1 MQHEHHTPVSTELG
15 SAPAV
20 YDLVVIGGG
29 INGVGIARD
38 AAGRGLSVLLLERRD
53 LAAATS
59 SASSKLIHGGLRYLE
74 QSEFRLVRES
84 LKEREVLLAAA
95 PHLVRPL
102 RFVLPVR
109 AGMRPAWMLRTGLF
123 LYDHI
128 GERKRLPATRTLRRG
143 RDRALD
149 PLRQPITRAFEYSDC
164 TVDDSRLVVLN
175 ALDAHERGA
184 SVALGWRLTGARREA
199 MRWHIEMESDSGS
212 RASVHARS
220 LVNAAGPWVEDV
232 LAVIGAPRRRALR
245 LVKGSHIVV
254 PRLYDGDHAYTL
266 QGADGRVV
274 FAIPYDCELT
284 LVGTTDVPYDADP
297 ALVRTSAE
305 ETDYLCRV
313 LGEYLRTAVTPAQ
326 VVWDYSGVR
335 PLYDDGGV
343 SASTVTRD
351 YVFDLDAPGDA
362 APVLSVFGGKL
373 TTYRR
378 LAEHALGELL
388 PRLSVTSSS
397 WTRAATLPG
406 GDIPEM
412 DLEAFSTAQIRRFP
426 FAPPP
431 MIRRMCRAYGTR
443 IERILGPAHRS
454 EDLGEEVAPALF
466 EAELEYLR
474 AREWARSAEDALWRR
489 SKIGLA
495 LDIAARQR
503 VSQWFAREPLHPHPA
518 RDRSPA
524 GEPGAPG

>member
-1 MQHEHHTPVSTELG
+1 MAESRT
-15 SAPAV
+15 
-20 YDLVVIGGG
+20 YDLVVVGGG
-29 INGVGIARD
+29 VNGVGIARD
-38 AAGRGLSVLLLERRD
+38 AAGRGLAVLLLERHD
-53 LAAATS
+53 LAGATS

-95 PHLVRPL
+95 PHIVRPL
-102 RFVLPVR
+102 RFVLPIR

-128 GERKRLPATRTLRRG
+128 GERKRLPPTRTLRRG

-149 PLRQPITRAFEYSDC
+149 SLREPITRAFEYSDC
-164 TVDDSRLVVLN
+164 SVDDARLVVLN

-184 SVALGWRLTGARREA
+184 SIALGWGLTGARREPQ
-199 MRWHIEMESDSGS
+199 RWRIDIESDGGR
-212 RASVHARS
+212 RASVHARA

-232 LAVIGAPRRRALR
+232 LCSVGAPRRRTLR

-274 FAIPYDCELT
+274 FAIPYDDELT
-284 LVGTTDVPYDADP
+284 LIGTTEVPYDTDP
-297 ALVRTSAE
+297 ALARISAE
-305 ETDYLCRV
+305 EADYLCRV
-313 LGEYLRTAVTPAQ
+313 VGEYLRTAVTPSQ
-326 VVWDYSGVR
+326 VVWDYAGVR

-351 YVFDLDAPGDA
+351 YVFDLDAPHDA

-388 PRLSVTSSS
+388 PRLRVPETS
-397 WTRAATLPG
+397 WTRGATLPG
-406 GDIPEM
+406 GDIPDM
-412 DLEAFSTAQIRRFP
+412 DLEAFSVTQTRRFA
-426 FAPPP
+426 FAPPRT
-431 MIRRMCRAYGTR
+431 IRRMCRAYGTR
-443 IERILGPAHRS
+443 IERILGQARRS
-454 EDLGEEVAPALF
+454 ADLGEEIAPGLF
-466 EAELEYLR
+466 EAELDYLR
-474 AREWARSAEDALWRR
+474 AREWARSADDVLWRR
-489 SKIGLA
+489 SKLGLT
-495 LDIAARQR
+495 LDAAARQR
-503 VSQWFAREPLHPHPA
+503 VSQWLARALEGRA
-518 RDRSPA
+518 ASVDI
-524 GEPGAPG
+524 E